1 MPDLCKLMTSTF
13 ILFRSPS
20 LLYQTANFLN
30 WRLFKMN
37 SAGALLLCKRL
48 GRLSHIWLTG
58 VDQRATPR
66 HFRKKKETALGVMY
80 GYKDVFLST
89 ESTIEYIIEAC
100 TIGLIVKVSS
110 FWLVYGWTIYIYN
123 IKKNKTKWTWLFP
136 HTGTFVLLLCE
147 TWCTNPVRR
156 WFSETHYEWTT
167 DWSPCVF
174 LVEDEQL
181 ND

>member
-58 VDQRATPR
+58 VDQRATLK
-66 HFRKKKETALGVMY
+66 HFRKKKKETALGVMY
-80 GYKDVFLST
+80 GYRTCFWAL
-89 ESTIEYIIEAC
+89 
-100 TIGLIVKVSS
+100 KV
-110 FWLVYGWTIYIYN
+110 
-123 IKKNKTKWTWLFP
+123 
-136 HTGTFVLLLCE
+136 
-147 TWCTNPVRR
+147 
-156 WFSETHYEWTT
+156 
-167 DWSPCVF
+167 
-174 LVEDEQL
+174 QL
-181 ND
+181 NTSLKHVQLDLSWRSQAFGWCMDEPSIYTTLKKKQKLSDLDCFLIRAHLFYCFVKLGAQTRLEDGSLKQTMNELPAEALSFSWWQTSS